1 MPFEECAA
9 IPACRHHYEFARWGN
24 IQTKYMCGWG
34 DKCLYDKR
42 LNATTAMLEQ
52 ALDNLEEKF
61 LAVGLVEEWD
71 ASVDMMERLLPTYFE
86 GFYANISRGTCSASH
101 NGDEW
106 CAKPKDDEHTSTAL
120 TLPSQEL
127 ALTNVPALDDLLKHF
142 VWADL
147 VLYQRAQELF
157 YDKALLCR
165 IKTLKPQEV

>member
-1 MPFEECAA
+1 MGLLRVASGLGLH
-9 IPACRHHYEFARWGN
+9 ACR
-24 IQTKYMCGWG
+24 C
-34 DKCLYDKR
+34 
-42 LNATTAMLEQ
+42 
-52 ALDNLEEKF
+52 
-61 LAVGLVEEWD
+61 
-71 ASVDMMERLLPTYFE
+71 
-86 GFYANISRGTCSASH
+86 SRGRARAWQ
-101 NGDEW
+101 GDEW

-165 IKTLKPQEV
+165 IKTLKPPDV